1 MMSDKVYFV
10 EEGDV
15 WQTMFLKSFS
25 LHLFGRQAS
34 HPFPESFP
42 KRAKETERAEQN
54 HSILLTIGACFVSYA
69 GHFKTIR
76 LFMIC
81 PAFSSLNL

>member
-1 MMSDKVYFV
+1 MSDKVYFV
-10 EEGDV
+10 EQGDV
-15 WQTMFLKSFS
+15 WPTLVLKSFS
-25 LHLFGRQAS
+25 FTFWDVKLRTLSLGPSQ
-34 HPFPESFP
+34 

-54 HSILLTIGACFVSYA
+54 HSILLTIEACFVSYA